1 MSYLKFGKSNLPV
14 GLKDSTQK
22 ILHFS
27 FTDIAFKDLYA
38 NHTVIR
44 AARANAC
51 GRFPI
56 IHGQSNSLNC

>member
-14 GLKDSTQK
+14 GLKDSTPK

-44 AARANAC
+44 RLGQTPVAA
-51 GRFPI
+51 F
-56 IHGQSNSLNC
+56 Q

>member
-1 MSYLKFGKSNLPV
+1 MSYLRFGKSNLPV
-14 GLKDSTQK
+14 GLKDPTQK

-44 AARANAC
+44 RLGQTPVAA
-51 GRFPI
+51 F
-56 IHGQSNSLNC
+56 Q

>member
-1 MSYLKFGKSNLPV
+1 MNYLRFGKSNLPV
-14 GLKDSTQK
+14 GLKDPTKK

-44 AARANAC
+44 
-51 GRFPI
+51 RFW
-56 IHGQSNSLNC
+56 